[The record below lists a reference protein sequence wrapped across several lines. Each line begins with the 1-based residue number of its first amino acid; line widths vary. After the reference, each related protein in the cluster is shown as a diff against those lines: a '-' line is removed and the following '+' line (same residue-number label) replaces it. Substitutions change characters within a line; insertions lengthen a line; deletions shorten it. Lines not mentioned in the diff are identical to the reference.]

1 MAVLKMIDFYLSEVV
16 PTLLPPANNV
26 FGLPT
31 STSHTGSRSY
41 AAPEV
46 IAGAHQ
52 GIQHDMFLADVW
64 SLGVVL
70 FAMVAG
76 FFFVDTAA
84 DYDPRFVIARQAQ
97 QAGLSTVAAIFAM
110 HKRPTPLSAPLVAL
124 LDGMLTINPAQRITL
139 DQIVASPLGTCGPV
153 HVRRPGTSLLGPGMH
168 TPLRGCPTRATPY
181 CRDDLCRLS
190 FTEDSVPAAAQ
201 ARGSRSCEGNS
212 LSTTKRSG
220 AARARAAEA
229 TRATRPAPLSLR
241 RFRHGRSD
249 RPP

>member
-110 HKRPTPLSAPLVAL
+110 HKRPNPLSAPLVAL

-153 HVRRPGTSLLGPGMH
+153 PTVGPARASWAQGCTHRSGAAQLVPHLTAATISAASHLPKTASLPPHRLVA
-168 TPLRGCPTRATPY
+168 RDRARATH
-181 CRDDLCRLS
+181 S
-190 FTEDSVPAAAQ
+190 
-201 ARGSRSCEGNS
+201 AR
-212 LSTTKRSG
+212 RSG